1 MAIRLQ
7 EVVVFLS
14 EGLQAKVF
22 TEKTETQLQTLADV
36 LDSSG
41 LKKQISSSS
50 VALTASLTWAGFYS
64 AVQRVDSKLQVGL

>member
-1 MAIRLQ
+1 MAIRLE

-22 TEKTETQLQTLADV
+22 TEKTQTQLRALADV

-41 LKKQISSSS
+41 LKTQISSSS
-50 VALTASLTWAGFYS
+50 AALTASLTWEGFYS
-64 AVQRVDSKLQVGL
+64 AAQRVDSKLQVGL

>member
-1 MAIRLQ
+1 MAIRLE

-22 TEKTETQLQTLADV
+22 TEKTKTQLRALAVV
-36 LDSSG
+36 LDPSG

-50 VALTASLTWAGFYS
+50 VALTASLTWEGFYS